1 MKTTTLA
8 TILIGTLLTTGCTEK
23 SEQELLKEAQVASQS
38 GDTKQAEILIKQA
51 IAQKPSDSLRLQLA
65 SIYIKH
71 GEIIGAAKELERLNM
86 KVISSSEAEEAER
99 INAHI
104 SLLNFDPEYTPLS
117 STKPDCTVCELV
129 TMWADLSRA
138 DTTSVNNT
146 GLNFSSIK
154 AIELFRSK
162 QLTSA
167 DATSLIDNIKF
178 EEELLIIADL
188 MRRSNQPQGAIQAYS
203 AYKAKFPSTINIYLP
218 YAQALVALGE
228 YQQAEALVDTTLAKF
243 EKNPVANYLKSLVLL
258 SEERYSDA
266 LNYVSLAD
274 TYGMNSASA
283 SLTKG
288 TLEFNEEK
296 YESALSSFQKA
307 VSLSPNNELANAM
320 LIATQVKLG
329 IGDDAL
335 AKLASADS
343 YSPIELA
350 SIGQLIG
357 KNKDAPEWQQIQ
369 NKLDI
374 QSSPT
379 GKILFGLIDL
389 AKKGESDILGKPGD
403 ENDEGYNLIQVSML
417 LNQAK
422 FDEALE
428 YVNKWLARTNEKAVV
443 LNYKG
448 AIQVANNDRAGADKT
463 FKEALLLN
471 PNNRASRMFFAQ
483 SHALNTDYESALD
496 ELNLILEYNVV
507 DLATL
512 KLFMAFEQLVD
523 NESYR
528 DIFIQHL
535 DNAIEGAEQKIG
547 FQLLKAGYLAVTA
560 SYPLAQNALSNV
572 DSERAESINQYW
584 EILFFI
590 ATEQRKLREAEDVY
604 NNWKRTFPSS
614 LRPIHAMATYYETV
628 GLTKKAIEVLERS
641 PLAVMNP
648 NDRIATNAKLALL
661 YITAGDLTKA
671 EYTLAKLR
679 VNEFTP
685 KSALSYV
692 EGFLAFRK
700 GDLKNSARHL
710 EIAYEAGRSHHV
722 LRLLYVVNVKLGKD
736 SRKLLERHVAQYPN
750 DRASKALFAESLIGK
765 DNSAAITLF
774 TSLIDTDMS
783 DGDVYNNLAWAY
795 YLEKNYDL
803 ALSFSTKALDLKSDN
818 DEYVDTMLRVLT
830 KLERF
835 DDVISYKDK
844 ASSQKTKLFVA
855 NALIVTGDEQA
866 GKALLNKITPSSLAK
881 EDRALFDAI
890 N

>member
-1 MKTTTLA
+1 MKTITLVS
-8 TILIGTLLTTGCTEK
+8 ILIGTLLTTSCTEK

-51 IAQKPSDSLRLQLA
+51 IAQQPSDSLRLKLA

-71 GEIIGAAKELERLNM
+71 GEIIGAAKELKRLNM
-86 KVISSSEAEEAER
+86 KTISSSEAKEAER

-104 SLLNFDPEYTPLS
+104 SLLNFAPEYTALS
-117 STKPDCTVCELV
+117 STKPDCKVCELV
-129 TMWADLSRA
+129 TMWAELSLGKI
-138 DTTSVNNT
+138 SSLNNID
-146 GLNFSSIK
+146 LNFSSIK
-154 AIELFRSK
+154 AIELFQNE
-162 QLTSA
+162 QLTST
-167 DATSLIDNIKF
+167 DATSLIDNVKF

-188 MRRSNQPQGAIQAYS
+188 MRRSHQPEGAIQAYS

-218 YAQALVALGE
+218 YSEALISLGE
-228 YQQAEALVDTTLAKF
+228 YQQAEALVDETLAKF
-243 EKNPVANYLKSLVLL
+243 EKNPVANYLKSVVLL

-266 LNYVSLAD
+266 LSYASLAD
-274 TYGMNSASA
+274 TYGMNSAPA

-288 TLEFNEEK
+288 MLEFNEKK

-307 VSLSPNNELANAM
+307 VYLSPNNELANAM

-335 AKLASADS
+335 AKLASAES

-357 KNKDAPEWQQIQ
+357 ENKDAPEWQQIQ

-374 QSSPT
+374 QNSPT

-389 AKKGESDILGKPGD
+389 AKKGESDILNRRGD

-428 YVNKWLARTNEKAVV
+428 YVNKWLARSTEKASV

-448 AIQVANNDRAGADKT
+448 AIQVANNDRAGAERT
-463 FKEALLLN
+463 FKDALLLN
-471 PNNRASRMFFAQ
+471 PNNRASHMFFAQ
-483 SHALNTDYESALD
+483 SHALNADYKSALD

-523 NESYR
+523 SDSYR
-528 DIFIQHL
+528 DIFIKHV
-535 DNAIEGAEQKIG
+535 DNAIENAEQKVG

-560 SYPLAQNALSNV
+560 DYRLAQNALNNI

-590 ATEQRKLREAEDVY
+590 ATEQDRVQETEDVY
-604 NNWKRTFPSS
+604 HNWKRTFPSS

-628 GLTKKAIEVLERS
+628 GLTKKAIEALERAPS
-641 PLAVMNP
+641 AVMNP

-661 YITAGDLTKA
+661 HITAGDLNKA

-679 VNEFTP
+679 ANEYTS
-685 KSALSYV
+685 KAALSYL
-692 EGFLAFRK
+692 EGFLAFRS
-700 GDLKNSARHL
+700 GDLENSARHL
-710 EIAYEAGRSHHV
+710 EIAYETGQSNHV
-722 LRLLYVVNVKLGKD
+722 LRLLYVVNTKLGKD
-736 SRKLLERHVAQYPN
+736 SRELLKRHLTQYPN
-750 DRASKALFAESLIGK
+750 DKASRALFAESLIGN
-765 DNSAAITLF
+765 DNGAAITLL
-774 TSLIDTDMS
+774 TSLIDSDMGN
-783 DGDVYNNLAWAY
+783 GDIYNNLAWVY
-795 YLEKNYDL
+795 YLEENYDL
-803 ALSFSTKALDLKSDN
+803 ALSVSSKALDLQSDN
-818 DEYVDTMLRVLT
+818 EEYIDTMLRVLT

-855 NALIVTGDEQA
+855 NALIITGNRQA
-866 GKALLNKITPSSLAK
+866 GKVFLEQVSRSALAA